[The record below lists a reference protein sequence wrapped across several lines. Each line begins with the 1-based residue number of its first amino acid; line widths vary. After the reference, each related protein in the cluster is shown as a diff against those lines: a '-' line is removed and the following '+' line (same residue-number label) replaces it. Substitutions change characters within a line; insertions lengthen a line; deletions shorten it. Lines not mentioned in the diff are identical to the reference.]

1 MKVFCA
7 ITNPENG
14 WTAKDQAE
22 KWKRALVMFRDNCKA
37 KLEVSYN
44 KIQAEILK
52 IKKKVLKLFLGNL
65 G

>member
-1 MKVFCA
+1 
-7 ITNPENG
+7 
-14 WTAKDQAE
+14 
-22 KWKRALVMFRDNCKA
+22 MFRDNCKA